1 MLPAGDALTAR
12 SWWGGRVQSRTCDSG
27 PADSACAS
35 LFSAELASAAAGA
48 RRRAVRDAD
57 RQIDTAHL
65 LHTLLEADPEV
76 RRALDGSGADTV
88 VRLLGYLVQRTIG
101 YGLRW
106 SGAAED
112 SGALPLFPAGR
123 SPEWSPAAAAAME
136 GAVSRARARGSERA
150 EGVDLLA
157 VLARDHGCRAA
168 EVLGRAGVD
177 TGPLAARLDAVAG
190 FETPTVMSEKGDSP
204 VGG

>member
-1 MLPAGDALTAR
+1 M
-12 SWWGGRVQSRTCDSG
+12 QSRTCDSG
-27 PADSACAS
+27 PAGAGCAGR
-35 LFSAELASAAAGA
+35 FSTELASAAVGA

-57 RQIDTAHL
+57 RQTDTAHL
-65 LHTLLEADPEV
+65 LHTLLETDPEV
-76 RRALDGSGADTV
+76 RRALDGTGAGTV

-106 SGAAED
+106 SGTAED
-112 SGALPLFPAGR
+112 SGALPVLAAGR

-136 GAVSRARARGSERA
+136 GALARARARGAARA

-157 VLARDHGCRAA
+157 RLAGDDGCRAA

-177 TGPLAARLDAVAG
+177 TGTLVARLDADAD
-190 FETPTVMSEKGDSP
+190 EPPSVMSEKGDSP